1 MTYLLIIKS
10 ISILQEF
17 LVNLFLGQGHP
28 FINCQSTVIPRV
40 VLLEQDLK
48 LFAARNRKFV
58 LQRSCQTLL
67 QHGVELIHLDDSVL
81 VGIVVCEDL
90 QHVPV
95 QLNRFRTARVG
106 NSFLDEFLVLV
117 NTSLVNDGVRIQGG
131 CLGSNVFPGE
141 LQPFVKG
148 NDTSG
153 LQIHGVKHL
162 LPCCILLSF
171 SFVQLR
177 VCRSVTVSPWQS
189 CCSINQL
196 GERGLADESI
206 FVGVCINKQLQEGM
220 VHLSVRV
227 TFLVMDSLLD
237 EPNEILLGLV
247 ESVDSCGIGRHG
259 LQLMMM

>member
-10 ISILQEF
+10 IRILQEF

-28 FINCQSTVIPRV
+28 FINCQSTVIPWV
-40 VLLEQDLK
+40 ILLEQDLK
-48 LFAARNRKFV
+48 LFAARNRQFV

-67 QHGVELIHLDDSVL
+67 HHGTKLIHLDDSVL
-81 VGIVVCEDL
+81 VGVMVGKDL

-95 QLNRFRTARVG
+95 QLNCFRAARVG
-106 NSFLDEFLVLV
+106 NSFLDKLLVLF

-131 CLGSNVFPGE
+131 SLGSNVFPGK

-148 NDTSG
+148 DDTSG
-153 LQIHGVKHL
+153 FQIHRVEHL

-171 SFVQLR
+171 CFVQLR
-177 VCRSVTVSPWQS
+177 VCRSVSVSPWQS
-189 CCSINQL
+189 CCSIDQL

-227 TFLVMDSLLD
+227 TFLVVDSLLD
-237 EPNEILLGLV
+237 EPDEVLLGLV
-247 ESVDSCGIGRHG
+247 EGVNSCDIGRHG
-259 LQLMMM
+259 LQLLML